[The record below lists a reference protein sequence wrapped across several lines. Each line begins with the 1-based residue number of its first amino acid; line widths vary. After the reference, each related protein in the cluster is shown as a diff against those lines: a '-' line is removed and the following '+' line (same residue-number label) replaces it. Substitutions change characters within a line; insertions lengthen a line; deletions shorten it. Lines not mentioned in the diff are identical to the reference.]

1 MRQFIL
7 DRPVEPGGRVTLE
20 DADYRYLAQV
30 LRLRAGDT
38 VEARLPDG
46 SLATLIIDKIDS
58 RAKTVR
64 LSFPSGGQG
73 VSAEVSEPAADVAG
87 RTARDALAGLSM
99 PPLPD
104 MPPDFPGIVLFQWLI
119 KGPKMDQ
126 VIRQAT
132 EAGVAA
138 IVPVLG
144 ERCVAREGEG
154 DSATRAARWAR
165 IVREARQQSGSPV
178 STVVSPPIAAPEIPG
193 VWLGFSEGLRARALV
208 LTEAPLARK
217 TLHGY
222 LDTGADIVALAVG
235 PEGGMSAGELDGL
248 DRAGFLAV
256 HFRTNILRAE
266 TAAIYGIAAVQSA
279 VTESEKWQS
288 KE

>member
-7 DRPVEPGGRVTLE
+7 DRPIEPGGRVTLE
-20 DADYRYLAQV
+20 DADYRYLVQV

-46 SLATLIIDKIDS
+46 SLATLSIERIDP

-64 LSFPSGGQG
+64 LSLPSGAHG
-73 VSAEVSEPAADVAG
+73 SRAEVPGRAADE
-87 RTARDALAGLSM
+87 TLAGLSM

-104 MPPDFPGIVLFQWLI
+104 MPRDFPKIALFQWLI

-144 ERCVAREGEG
+144 ERCVAGTGEG
-154 DSATRAARWAR
+154 DAASRASRWAR

-178 STVVSPPIAAPEIPG
+178 ATLVSPPVAVSDIPG
-193 VWLGFSEGLRARALV
+193 VWLRFSEGLRARALV

-235 PEGGMSAGELDGL
+235 PEGGMSAGELDEL